1 MANFQPLPVSHY
13 IQHCL
18 PPTASSLS
26 PFLSF
31 GLASAALSSN
41 TELAAVD
48 EWLAS
53 VEKRNA
59 ANVAATRAAGS
70 SAGLESVLKRLQQ
83 ELRGQIDAEKLERAH
98 EAEYEAA
105 LRADDIAR
113 ILRPPLSPT
122 KASQPGRKQ
131 HRSQSPDVQP
141 RAAFASRSGADV
153 DARPQSPTT
162 EGSTDPASAP
172 KSLPALLHTI
182 ANLAGTTFADAI
194 ANATGQTVYDLEGGG
209 GGGGEAIADARV
221 ARARVVTAAD
231 SSTWSCT
238 CAFSKQTGAAASEDV
253 IRDWISRSN
262 NLTRASASR
271 AAYFSRRPL
280 DASAQ
285 TSTMVAVG
293 TLGNGRDGDD
303 STVMAAEFTSDS
315 EVIVAYASAGDTSKS
330 FTPSLA
336 ASVVWRADFNRSV

>member
-1 MANFQPLPVSHY
+1 M
-13 IQHCL
+13 
-18 PPTASSLS
+18 
-26 PFLSF
+26 
-31 GLASAALSSN
+31 
-41 TELAAVD
+41 D

-53 VEKRNA
+53 VQKRNA
-59 ANVAATRAAGS
+59 AEVASAHAAGS
-70 SAGLESVLKRLQQ
+70 SAELESVLKRLQQ

-98 EAEYEAA
+98 EDEYEAA

-182 ANLAGTTFADAI
+182 SNLAGWTFADAI
-194 ANATGQTVYDLEGGG
+194 ANATGQTVYDLDG
-209 GGGGEAIADARV
+209 GGGGESIAGASV

-231 SSTWSCT
+231 SSTWLCI
-238 CAFSKQTGAAASEDV
+238 CAFSKQTGAADRV
-253 IRDWISRSN
+253 
-262 NLTRASASR
+262 
-271 AAYFSRRPL
+271 RR
-280 DASAQ
+280 
-285 TSTMVAVG
+285 M
-293 TLGNGRDGDD
+293 
-303 STVMAAEFTSDS
+303 
-315 EVIVAYASAGDTSKS
+315 
-330 FTPSLA
+330 
-336 ASVVWRADFNRSV
+336 